1 MTLELIIQN
10 WALAVASVL
19 GFAILLFVLS
29 RLYEQSAQGRL
40 GAEAG
45 ELQKLQRD
53 LARAEQ
59 TLVAAEQ
66 RLKSLRGKAD
76 SVKPRALSEAE
87 EAVQD
92 ASAMQK
98 IIEDQIL
105 RTKKRVGDVILEE
118 FSPNRQ
124 DVLRTKYL

>member
-19 GFAILLFVLS
+19 GFGILLFVLS
-29 RLYEQSAQGRL
+29 RLYGQSAQGRL
-40 GAEAG
+40 GAETG

-53 LARAEQ
+53 LGRAEQ
-59 TLVAAEQ
+59 KLAAAEQ
-66 RLKSLRGKAD
+66 RLKSLKGKAD